1 VEASNGGKRGE
12 SRCGMVRVRARREE
26 GQLLEV
32 EVSGHAGYMEKGLDI
47 VCAGIS
53 AITLGTANALVS
65 LLDVDA
71 VSEIGQGGYIV
82 FRLPRNLSK
91 EVSERAALILEGM
104 LVALKALEESYPE
117 HLQVEDPDSSRQN
130 FRS

>member
-1 VEASNGGKRGE
+1 
-12 SRCGMVRVRARREE
+12 MVRVRAQRED
-26 GQLLEV
+26 GRLVEV
-32 EVSGHAGYMEKGLDI
+32 EVSGHAGYKEKGMDI

-53 AITLGTANALVS
+53 AITLGAANALVS

-82 FRLPRNLSK
+82 FRLPRDLPT
-91 EVSERAALILEGM
+91 EVEERAALILEGM

-117 HLQVEDPDSSRQN
+117 YLRIEDPDDPRALA
-130 FRS
+130 RP

>member
-1 VEASNGGKRGE
+1 
-12 SRCGMVRVRARREE
+12 MRARREA
-26 GQLLEV
+26 GRLAEV
-32 EVSGHAGYMEKGLDI
+32 EVSGHAGYKEKGTDI

-53 AITLGTANALVS
+53 AITLGAANALVS

-82 FRLPRNLSK
+82 FRMPRDLPARV
-91 EVSERAALILEGM
+91 EERAALILEGM

-117 HLQVEDPDSSRQN
+117 YLRVEDPDVSRGI
-130 FRS
+130 FKP